1 MINLK
6 KKLDLKKMKKE
17 KQIKKIS
24 LLLLFLFIFGS
35 ILLFSLSGVNNIGG
49 RILEDEIDSALE
61 LRTAVTTIGTHR
73 IDVTDTTDAIEMTP
87 TLGADDIS
95 RIVVYTSQTF
105 DAVDGV
111 WEPGVIYAQRLSKEA
126 AIPPLMTVAAGSPDN
141 QLNDISG
148 SRVVYTAFTD
158 ITSLQGQIQ
167 LIDLDNG
174 YVPYVLSD
182 QAMVREARICGDIVV
197 WIEYFMG
204 IPHVMLK
211 DISSGAAPMR
221 ISDSSTE
228 PASSLQIGDTFVVW
242 EVHDI
247 VTHEYDIV
255 AYDLRSNSYVWVA
268 DNPNLREQ
276 FPSTSGTWVTWEV
289 RVDGFE
295 SRILALNLDGNDGL
309 IIVIDDGGLNRF
321 PTIDGDII
329 AYEALVD
336 DGGGGSDYDIFIY
349 RISTGETF
357 AIATG
362 AGDQK
367 LNNVFGDQVA
377 YVDNGG
383 TSNDIAVTTFWF
395 DPCDGMD
402 ADGDGVCDCDDN
414 CPYIYNPDQ
423 ADSDGDLVGDVCDNC
438 PYIPNP
444 SQADADGDGV
454 GDVGDNCP
462 YIYNPD
468 QADADGDGVGDA
480 CPCDPDP
487 PEITSI
493 NGPSDPV
500 ALGTP
505 YEMTGAFTDPDY
517 GDAHTATWDWG
528 DGTTSSGTV
537 NQLADTVIGFH
548 DYNTPGVYTIALTVV
563 DSSEESDTATWSQFG
578 VIYDPS
584 VGFVTGGGW
593 IDSPEGAYPADP
605 DISGKANFGFVAKYK
620 KGATVPTG
628 NTEFQFH
635 AGDLNFHSD
644 TYDWLVIAGA
654 RGIFKGSGTING
666 EGSYNFMLVAV
677 DGALSGGGGVDK
689 FRLKIWVGNEETG
702 EEIIIY
708 DNMLGDEDGTT
719 EIGGGSIKIH
729 K

>member
-35 ILLFSLSGVNNIGG
+35 ILLFSLPGVNNIRG

-61 LRTAVTTIGTHR
+61 LRTGATTIVTHR
-73 IDVTDTTDAIEMTP
+73 IDVTDTADARETTP
-87 TLGADDIS
+87 TLGADDVS

-105 DAVDGV
+105 DAVNSV
-111 WEPGVIYAQRLSKEA
+111 WGPGVIYAQRLSTEA
-126 AIPPLMTVAAGSPDN
+126 AIPPLMTVAAGSTDN
-141 QLNDISG
+141 HLNDISG
-148 SRVVYTAFTD
+148 SLVVYTAFTD
-158 ITSLQGQIQ
+158 INSLQGQIQ

-174 YVPYVLSD
+174 YVPYILSD
-182 QAMVREARICGDIVV
+182 EAMVREARIHGGLVV
-197 WIEYFMG
+197 WIENFMG
-204 IPHVMLK
+204 IPRVMLK
-211 DISSGAAPMR
+211 NISSGSAPML
-221 ISDSSTE
+221 ISDESTQ
-228 PASSLQIGDTFVVW
+228 PARSLQIGDTFVVW
-242 EVHDI
+242 ETD
-247 VTHEYDIV
+247 YDIV
-255 AYDLRSNSYVWVA
+255 AYDLRTNGQYIWVA
-268 DNPNLREQ
+268 DTALREQ
-276 FPSTSGTWVTWEV
+276 YPSTSGSWVTWEE
-289 RVDGFE
+289 RVSGTE

-349 RISTGETF
+349 RISTEETF

-383 TSNDIAVTTFWF
+383 TYDIAVTTFWF

-444 SQADADGDGV
+444 DQVDSDGDGV

-462 YIYNPD
+462 YIPNPD
-468 QADADGDGVGDA
+468 QADSDGDGVGDA

-528 DGTTSSGTV
+528 DDITSPGTV
-537 NQLADTVIGFH
+537 NQLADTVTGSH
-548 DYNTPGVYTIALTVV
+548 VYGTPGVYTIILTVV

-605 DISGKANFGFVAKYK
+605 DLSGKANFGFVAKYK

-635 AGDLNFHSD
+635 TGDLKFHSD

-677 DGALSGGGGVDK
+677 DGALNGGGGVDK

>member
-1 MINLK
+1 
-6 KKLDLKKMKKE
+6 MKKE
-17 KQIKKIS
+17 RQIKKIGS
-24 LLLLFLFIFGS
+24 LLLFLFIFGS
-35 ILLFSLSGVNNIGG
+35 ILLFSLPGVNNIGG

-61 LRTAVTTIGTHR
+61 LRTAVTTIETTR
-73 IDVTDTTDAIEMTP
+73 IDVTQTTDAMESTP

-105 DAVDGV
+105 DAVGGV
-111 WEPGVIYAQRLSKEA
+111 WEPGVIYAQRLSIDA
-126 AIPPLMTVAAGSPDN
+126 AIPPLRTVAAGDTDN

-148 SRVVYTAFTD
+148 NLVVHTAYEVTAP
-158 ITSLQGQIQ
+158 LQGQIH
-167 LIDLDNG
+167 LTDLHHVNT
-174 YVPYVLSD
+174 PFVL
-182 QAMVREARICGDIVV
+182 AGPAWVLEARIHGNLVA
-197 WIEYFMG
+197 WIEFDQG
-204 IPHVMLK
+204 IPRVMLM
-211 DISSGAAPMR
+211 DISSRTALI
-221 ISDSSTE
+221 ISDATTQ
-228 PASSLQIGDTFVVW
+228 PASNLQIGDTFVVW
-242 EVHDI
+242 EVK
-247 VTHEYDIV
+247 VSSSPPEYDVV
-255 AYDLRSNSYVWVA
+255 AYDLRINDYKWVA
-268 DNPNLREQ
+268 SNPEQ
-276 FPSTSGTWVTWEV
+276 CEQYPSTSGTWVTWEEPV
-289 RVDGFE
+289 TGTE
-295 SRILALNLDGNDGL
+295 SRILALNLDGNDGPIL
-309 IIVIDDGGLNRF
+309 VVDNGHR

-336 DGGGGSDYDIFIY
+336 DGAGGSDYDIFVY

-362 AGDQK
+362 AGDQIM
-367 LNNVFGDQVA
+367 NNVFGNQVA
-377 YVDNGG
+377 YVDNG
-383 TSNDIAVTTFWF
+383 DISVTTFWF

-402 ADGDGVCDCDDN
+402 ADGDGVCDGEDN

-423 ADSDGDLVGDVCDNC
+423 ADSDGD
-438 PYIPNP
+438 
-444 SQADADGDGV
+444 
-454 GDVGDNCP
+454 
-462 YIYNPD
+462 
-468 QADADGDGVGDA
+468 GVGDA
-480 CPCDPDP
+480 CPYDPDP

-493 NGPSDPV
+493 NGPLDPV
-500 ALGTP
+500 ALGTT

-517 GDAHTATWDWG
+517 GDEHTATWDWG
-528 DGTTSSGTV
+528 DGTTSPGMV
-537 NQLADTVIGFH
+537 NQLAYTVTGSH
-548 DYNTPGVYTIALTVV
+548 VYGTPGVYTINLTVV
-563 DSSEESDTATWSQFG
+563 DSSEKSDTAMWPQFG

-584 VGFVTGGGW
+584 TGFVTGGGW

-635 AGDLNFHSD
+635 ARDLNFHSD

-689 FRLKIWVGNEETG
+689 FRLKIWVRDEETG